1 MTSRDTHDIV
11 EYEQEV
17 ETINVQIPVVM
28 AMIEDSEPELFG
40 RGKAKLMESKS
51 YEMSDGV
58 KTVFA
63 RMLQITEWHAEE
75 QILFWDE
82 LFKEE
87 LKL

>member
-40 RGKAKLMESKS
+40 RGKAKLMNNDMVQVSES
-51 YEMSDGV
+51 V
-58 KTVFA
+58 KLAVA
-63 RMLQITEWHAEE
+63 RMRQITEWHAEE

>member
-11 EYEQEV
+11 ENEKENA
-17 ETINVQIPVVM
+17 TINVQIPMVI
-28 AMIEDSEPELFG
+28 AMVEESEPELFG
-40 RGKAKLMESKS
+40 RGEAKLMESKS

-75 QILFWDE
+75 QILFWEE

>member
-11 EYEQEV
+11 EYEKENA
-17 ETINVQIPVVM
+17 TINVQIPMVI
-28 AMIEDSEPELFG
+28 AMVEESEPELFG
-40 RGKAKLMESKS
+40 RSEAKLMESKS
-51 YEMSDGV
+51 YEMSDCV

-63 RMLQITEWHAEE
+63 RMLQIAEWHAEE
-75 QILFWDE
+75 QILFWEE